1 MESERLEIVGDAA
14 IDVLA
19 QLGVRGLTHRAVDR
33 AAELPLGSTSNVAR
47 TRPALLMLALRR
59 LVELEMQ
66 AFALMADAARTF
78 TSIPAT
84 AQMFAAVT
92 HVQLTDRQSWTLARY
107 ALALEAVHDDSLNV
121 LYQEASRGL
130 TAVAEMAM
138 RDLGSAEPQRH
149 SELFLAFIEG
159 LLFATIVNRRP
170 ASPVDD
176 LASGFEGLLR
186 GMLLR
191 ES

>member
-1 MESERLEIVGDAA
+1 VESERQEIVGDAA

-33 AAELPLGSTSNVAR
+33 AAGLPMGSTSNVAR

-66 AFALMADAARTF
+66 AFGLMADAARAF
-78 TSIPAT
+78 TSISAT
-84 AQMFAAVT
+84 AQMFSAIT

-107 ALALEAVHDDSLNV
+107 ALALEAIHDDSLNAV
-121 LYQEASRGL
+121 YQEASRGL
-130 TAVAEMAM
+130 AAVAEMAVT
-138 RDLGSAEPQRH
+138 DLGSTETQRH
-149 SELFLAFIEG
+149 SELLLAFIQG

-170 ASPVDD
+170 TSTLDD
-176 LASGFEGLLR
+176 LARGFEGLLR
-186 GMLLR
+186 GMLHDN
-191 ES
+191 

>member
-1 MESERLEIVGDAA
+1 MESERQEIVGDAA

-33 AAELPLGSTSNVAR
+33 AAGLPMGSTSNVAR

-66 AFALMADAARTF
+66 AFGLMADAARAF
-78 TSIPAT
+78 TSISAT
-84 AQMFAAVT
+84 AQMFSAIT

-107 ALALEAVHDDSLNV
+107 ALALEAIHDDSLNAV
-121 LYQEASRGL
+121 YQEASRGL
-130 TAVAEMAM
+130 AAVAEMAVT
-138 RDLGSAEPQRH
+138 DLGSTETQRH
-149 SELFLAFIEG
+149 SELLLAFIQG

-170 ASPVDD
+170 TSTLDD
-176 LASGFEGLLR
+176 LARGFEGLLR
-186 GMLLR
+186 GMLHDN
-191 ES
+191 

>member
-1 MESERLEIVGDAA
+1 VESERQEIVGDAA

-33 AAELPLGSTSNVAR
+33 AAGLPMGSTSNVAR

-66 AFALMADAARTF
+66 AFGLMADAARAF
-78 TSIPAT
+78 TSISAT
-84 AQMFAAVT
+84 AQMFSAIT

-107 ALALEAVHDDSLNV
+107 ALALEAIHDDSLNAV
-121 LYQEASRGL
+121 YQEASRGL
-130 TAVAEMAM
+130 AAVAEMAM
-138 RDLGSAEPQRH
+138 TDLGSTEPKRH

-170 ASPVDD
+170 TSTLDD
-176 LASGFEGLLR
+176 LARGFEGLLR
-186 GMLLR
+186 GMLHDN
-191 ES
+191 

>member
-1 MESERLEIVGDAA
+1 VESERQEIVGDAA

-33 AAELPLGSTSNVAR
+33 AAGLPMGSTSNVAR

-66 AFALMADAARTF
+66 AFGLMADAARAF
-78 TSIPAT
+78 ASISAT
-84 AQMFAAVT
+84 AQMFSAIT

-107 ALALEAVHDDSLNV
+107 ALALEAIHDDSLNAV
-121 LYQEASRGL
+121 YQEASRGL
-130 TAVAEMAM
+130 AAVAEMAM
-138 RDLGSAEPQRH
+138 TDLGSTEPKRQ

-170 ASPVDD
+170 TSTLDD
-176 LASGFEGLLR
+176 LARGFEGLLR
-186 GMLLR
+186 GMLHDN
-191 ES
+191 